1 MTDTTLTI
9 PGERT
14 SEEALA
20 ANYKVSVDGVARSE
34 WLDLIGDFD
43 DATVFQ
49 TWDYEAVRWGE
60 ERLSHV
66 VLEEGGMAV
75 AAAQVRVVRM
85 PVLNCGVAYVYA
97 GPLWRRRGVPADL
110 EIFRQIVGVL
120 RREYVENRGLALRL
134 VPNEV
139 QTEDGRVGE
148 TLVACGFSRLA
159 RVKPYRSFLIDLAQ
173 PEDRLIGGFRARC
186 RTRVR
191 STIKKDLE
199 MEAGTS
205 DKLFAEFV
213 QVYRLMRQRK
223 QFEERIDVR
232 DFQEIQSRLPDPLKM
247 QVTVCRL
254 EGVPAAA
261 AVCGAIGNTG
271 NLLLLATSRAALK
284 TSASVATVWRAMV
297 ELKNSGV
304 RYFDLGGIDPV
315 DNPGGYKFKSSFGGH
330 EIFHVGAYE
339 ACNNLMSRWATHG
352 GERLREVVRKSAGL
366 AGRIIPEPAEPSDEP
381 PGGDEE
387 PK

>member
-9 PGERT
+9 PGEKT
-14 SEEALA
+14 SGEAAA
-20 ANYKVSVDGVARSE
+20 ANYRVSVDTIGRAE
-34 WLDLIGDFD
+34 WLGLIEDFD

-60 ERLSHV
+60 RRLSHL
-66 VLEEGGMAV
+66 VLEEAGKTV

-85 PVLNCGVAYVYA
+85 PVLNRGVAYVYA
-97 GPLWRRRGVPADL
+97 GPLWRRHGAPADL
-110 EIFRQIVGVL
+110 EILRQIVGAL
-120 RREYVENRGLALRL
+120 RREYIDKRGLVLRL

-148 TLVACGFSRLA
+148 ALVQSGFSRLA
-159 RVKPYRSFLIDLAQ
+159 GVKPYRSFLIDLAQ
-173 PEDRLIGGFRARC
+173 PEDRLIAAFRARC

-191 STIKKDLE
+191 SAIRNGVEVET
-199 MEAGTS
+199 GTS
-205 DKLFAEFV
+205 DKLFDEFAH
-213 QVYRLMRQRK
+213 VYRLMRQRK
-223 QFEERIDVR
+223 QFEERVDVR

-247 QVTVCRL
+247 LVTVCRL

-261 AVCGAIGNTG
+261 AVCGAISNTG

-297 ELKNSGV
+297 ELKNSGI
-304 RYFDLGGIDPV
+304 RYFDVGGVDPEE
-315 DNPGGYKFKSSFGGH
+315 NPGGYTFKSCFGGH

-339 ACNNLMSRWATHG
+339 ASNNLLSRWATHG
-352 GERLREVVRKSAGL
+352 GERLRGVVRKASAL
-366 AGRIIPEPAEPSDEP
+366 AGRVFPGPADEP
-381 PGGDEE
+381 QGEDEE

>member
-1 MTDTTLTI
+1 LTDTTLAI
-9 PGERT
+9 PGEKT
-14 SEEALA
+14 SGDAVS
-20 ANYKVSVDGVARSE
+20 ANYGVSAARIDRAG
-34 WLDLIGDFD
+34 WLDLIQDFD

-60 ERLSHV
+60 QRLSHLA
-66 VLEEGGMAV
+66 LEEAGKVV
-75 AAAQVRVVRM
+75 AAAQVRLVRV
-85 PVLNCGVAYVYA
+85 PVLNCGVAYVYG
-97 GPLWRRRGVPADL
+97 GPLWRRRGNPADV
-110 EIFRQIVGVL
+110 EVFRQIL
-120 RREYVENRGLALRL
+120 KALYREYVEKQGLALRL

-148 TLVACGFSRLA
+148 TLLECGFSRLA

-173 PEDRLIGGFRARC
+173 PEDRLIAGFRSRY

-191 STIKKDLE
+191 SAIRNNVE
-199 MEAGTS
+199 VEAGTS
-205 DKLFAEFV
+205 DRLFEEFV

-223 QFEERIDVR
+223 QFEERVDVR

-271 NLLLLATSRAALK
+271 NLLLMATSRAALK

-297 ELKNSGV
+297 ELKNSGI
-304 RYFDLGGIDPV
+304 RYFDVGGVDPE
-315 DNPGGYKFKSSFGGH
+315 DNPGGYTFKSCFGGH
-330 EIFHVGAYE
+330 EIFHVGVYE
-339 ACNNLMSRWATHG
+339 ACNNLLSRLVTHG
-352 GERLREVVRKSAGL
+352 GERLREAARKSSGL
-366 AGRIIPEPAEPSDEP
+366 AGRILPGPADEP
-381 PGGDEE
+381 QGEHEE
-387 PK
+387 SK